1 MLYLIKTHPLV
12 FRNKKATS
20 KSFPKEL
27 KYAIAD
33 LFRDYHITQNA
44 YNLNLHKNSLLSKL
58 ADKKTDIPG
67 KQRVIGVAT
76 LLHASILR
84 VFA

>member
-1 MLYLIKTHPLV
+1 MLNYVLNISASDFRDFLYLQLSGFGI
-12 FRNKKATS
+12 FGCRNRG
-20 KSFPKEL
+20 
-27 KYAIAD
+27 Y
-33 LFRDYHITQNA
+33 
-44 YNLNLHKNSLLSKL
+44 LNLHKNSLLSKL

>member
-1 MLYLIKTHPLV
+1 VTFFTSSFQGSVFLGVETQGILIW
-12 FRNKKATS
+12 
-20 KSFPKEL
+20 
-27 KYAIAD
+27 Y
-33 LFRDYHITQNA
+33 
-44 YNLNLHKNSLLSKL
+44 LNLHKNSLLSKL

>member
-1 MLYLIKTHPLV
+1 MIY
-12 FRNKKATS
+12 
-20 KSFPKEL
+20 
-27 KYAIAD
+27 D
-33 LFRDYHITQNA
+33 
-44 YNLNLHKNSLLSKL
+44 LHKNSLLSKL
-58 ADKKTDIPG
+58 ADKKTDITG